1 MYKNIKIKQDGT
13 FIIDYNGMP
22 FHVTEDY
29 PTADMYGIEMTY
41 VKVKEYVDN
50 HQNEVTEYDEQE
62 YTLDP
67 EIEKQIL
74 ISNKEKEK
82 QDLVAYIFAGIDV
95 EENKE
100 KLQQILKDI
109 DELKKEN
116 SQLVNT

>member
-1 MYKNIKIKQDGT
+1 MYNNIRIKKDAT
-13 FIIDYNGMP
+13 FVVDYNGIP

-41 VKVKEYVDN
+41 AEVKKYADSHQDEVREYEEPV
-50 HQNEVTEYDEQE
+50 

-67 EIEKQIL
+67 KIEKEIL

-82 QDLVAYIFAGIDV
+82 QDLVAYIFANINV

-116 SQLVNT
+116 S